1 MKKAHIVERHH
12 SALYYYGNKVFWNY
26 IIFLCILR
34 VLWKLYFSCS
44 AVGSVVTF
52 GTVQL
57 RRVIQASQVS
67 ICIFFMK
74 SFVPDTPLDVPCR
87 YQLVL

>member
-52 GTVQL
+52 GTATPKGDSSEPG
-57 RRVIQASQVS
+57 IYMH
-67 ICIFFMK
+67 FFHE
-74 SFVPDTPLDVPCR
+74 
-87 YQLVL
+87 VLCTGYSS